1 MGKALAAEAGLSNPI
16 MGLKA
21 WLAIIWTE
29 IWLDFIDSKSLLFN
43 RRSLKIFLRSPY
55 VTCGLKESLSYS
67 LLPLAILVSSLTAL
81 LNLSSTDSKKP
92 PGIIILR

>member
-21 WLAIIWTE
+21 WLAIICTE
-29 IWLDFIDSKSLLFN
+29 IWLDFIDRKSLLFN

-55 VTCGLKESLSYS
+55 VT
-67 LLPLAILVSSLTAL
+67 
-81 LNLSSTDSKKP
+81 
-92 PGIIILR
+92 